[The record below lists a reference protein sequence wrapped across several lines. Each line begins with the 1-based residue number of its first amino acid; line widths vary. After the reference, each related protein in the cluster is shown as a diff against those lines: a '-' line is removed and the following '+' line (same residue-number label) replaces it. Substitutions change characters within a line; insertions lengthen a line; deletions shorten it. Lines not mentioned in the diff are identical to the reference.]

1 MNSFQTIEEVNSYFE
16 KQLEHLYEKY
26 TAQLE
31 TVEKNKLQIYTTL
44 QWQYEEQLIA
54 LEQRKQNEEN
64 DLKQNCA
71 LAVDKIKLLFENRKQ
86 IILEKYE
93 SDYSE
98 EVKGYKQ
105 NKVELLEQMQA
116 EELAVFKNYQHQ
128 QMELM
133 GQGENSR
140 QLLVSFEQRMDD
152 LQSVLFNLCEL
163 YEQQFSLLEE
173 KHEEKC
179 ELIEQKRDEAI
190 EKLLDSEIASQNQ
203 LENQLFE
210 KLQDLNEK
218 IDQQQDTLERDF
230 IEKEHSL
237 EEMVNTEC
245 EKIEVDYEQKCNKV
259 YEQQEQALAQ
269 FD

>member
-1 MNSFQTIEEVNSYFE
+1 MNSFQTIEEVNGYFE
-16 KQLEHLYEKY
+16 KQLESLYEKY
-26 TAQLE
+26 TAQLQI
-31 TVEKNKLQIYTTL
+31 VEKNKIQIYTTL
-44 QWQYEEQLIA
+44 QKKYEEQLIA
-54 LEQRKQNEEN
+54 LEQLKQNEEN

-71 LAVDKIKLLFENRKQ
+71 LAVDKIKFLFENKKQ
-86 IILEKYE
+86 IILEKYKSE
-93 SDYSE
+93 YNE

-105 NKVELLEQMQA
+105 NKVQLLEQMQS
-116 EELAVFKNYQHQ
+116 EERAVFKNYQHQ
-128 QMELM
+128 QVEK
-133 GQGENSR
+133 SR
-140 QLLVSFEQRMDD
+140 CLITDFEQRLDE
-152 LQSVLFNLCEL
+152 LHSELLNLCEI
-163 YEQQFSLLEE
+163 YEQQFSILEE

-190 EKLLDSEIASQNQ
+190 EKILDSEIASQNQ

>member
-1 MNSFQTIEEVNSYFE
+1 MNSFQTIEEVNVYFE
-16 KQLEHLYEKY
+16 KQLERLYEKY

-31 TVEKNKLQIYTTL
+31 TVEKNKIQIYTTL
-44 QWQYEEQLIA
+44 QKQYEEQLIA
-54 LEQRKQNEEN
+54 LEQRKRNEEN

-105 NKVELLEQMQA
+105 NKVELLEKMQA
-116 EELAVFKNYQHQ
+116 EERAVFKNYQHD
-128 QMELM
+128 QMKLM

-152 LQSVLFNLCEL
+152 LQSVLLNLCEL

-230 IEKEHSL
+230 IEKEYSL
-237 EEMVNTEC
+237 EELVNTEC
-245 EKIEVDYEQKCNKV
+245 EKIEIDYVQKCNKV

>member
-16 KQLEHLYEKY
+16 KQLERLYGKY

-44 QWQYEEQLIA
+44 QKQYEEQLIA
-54 LEQRKQNEEN
+54 LEQRKQNQEN

-71 LAVDKIKLLFENRKQ
+71 FAVDKIKLLFENRKQ

-116 EELAVFKNYQHQ
+116 KERAVFKNYQHQ
-128 QMELM
+128 KMELLE
-133 GQGENSR
+133 QVEKSR
-140 QLLVSFEQRMDD
+140 RLITGFEQRLDD
-152 LQSVLFNLCEL
+152 LHYALSNLCEI
-163 YEQQFSLLEE
+163 YEQQFSILEE

-237 EEMVNTEC
+237 EELVNTEC

-259 YEQQEQALAQ
+259 FEQQEQALAQ